1 MHKIREFLK
10 ADYKNKVL
18 KVQKDCIAPERLCSY
33 LEGGMPLHIR
43 EDVEAHLASCY
54 QCLDALVAITEGGGM
69 RNNKRRF
76 KLKKEMLFLFLAVL
90 CFVMSFAFGRYFL
103 QFLTATLILGMKW
116 VVDSKTSRMLIM
128 VYDAWKRGGDREA
141 GRILK
146 EINTERR

>member
-1 MHKIREFLK
+1 MRKIKEFLK
-10 ADYKNKVL
+10 ADYRNKVM
-18 KVQKDCIAPERLCSY
+18 KAPKACITPKRLCRYS
-33 LEGGMPLHIR
+33 EGGLPLYIR
-43 EDVEAHLASCY
+43 KDIEAHLAGCY
-54 QCLDALVAITEGGGM
+54 RCLDALVAIKEGDVIF
-69 RNNKRRF
+69 NNKRRPG
-76 KLKKEMLFLFLAVL
+76 LKKEWLYLALAVL
-90 CFVMSFAFGRYFL
+90 CFGASFVFSRYFL